1 VNVEN
6 LADEIRTLY
15 RADPSKAE
23 RFIESFLQKTFQS
36 YPPSIGPAMLDKL
49 VNYFHLLITDRDG
62 KGSPETGELPRLL
75 SVLLGKRVSKLD
87 LSSEESL
94 EKLSYSLNTIF
105 DTLNQIISLIHT
117 TLLGKKTELKTIRQI
132 IGSTLKGD
140 EQSDSLQNYLNQIR
154 EAFLISHRAFR
165 HAAQKKIGDILSE
178 LDPDRISQ
186 LGEGTFGFSPFHKG
200 KLFEIYKEEFMK
212 CKGWVESG
220 RLMEE
225 VLREFEKNCQKQYQA
240 GHGRSS

>member
-1 VNVEN
+1 MNVEN

-23 RFIESFLQKTFQS
+23 SSIESFLQRAWQG
-36 YPPSIGPAMLDKL
+36 YPPSERSTLLGQLLD
-49 VNYFHLLITDRDG
+49 HCRGMSADRDV
-62 KGSPETGELPRLL
+62 KNHPETGEFPRLL
-75 SVLLGKRVSKLD
+75 SLLLGERVSASD
-87 LSSEESL
+87 LCSEEFL
-94 EKLSYSLNTIF
+94 DKLARSLNTLF
-105 DTLNQIISLIHT
+105 DTLNQIIGVIHT
-117 TLLGKKTELKTIRQI
+117 TFLGQKGEMKTIRLI
-132 IGSTLKGD
+132 IGSTLKGE

-165 HAAQKKIGDILSE
+165 HAAQKKIRDILSE